1 MTKEEI
7 KVYLVY
13 LTLLIIV
20 LTYGLLTNVC

>member
-7 KVYLVY
+7 KVYIVY